1 MNSKKIIIASML
13 SLYGISEAQQSQY
26 FTKNEDYHFGL
37 ADNLYQTK
45 IYNASQYEYSKQ
57 YFYNKNLS
65 NSRKEAS
72 SFFSNVIGVILQ
84 QQYAEEGLNA
94 VMKEY
99 PNSAY
104 FAQANGP
111 LADYYLSKK
120 DFEKALETLQ
130 KVNQYQLSKEENT
143 QHIMKL
149 GYAKFMTGD
158 SAGAIEALEESFKSA
173 DETSKP
179 AISYML
185 GHLYYADKQ
194 NDNAFI
200 YFDQIKNNEEYA
212 HLVKP
217 YYVQMYYNQK
227 NYDLA
232 ISEGNE
238 LLNNGKSTSYD
249 TEIHKIVGE
258 SYFMKGDYQ
267 SAYPHLKLFLDK
279 EQTPSESD
287 LYEMGFVSA
296 QLKKN
301 DEAVGY
307 YNQLINSN
315 SPLAQNAYYQLGN
328 AYLETGKKQE
338 ALSAYRNSSQMNYD
352 PKVQQLALEQYA
364 KLSYELGNPFENSSK
379 VIQRYIDKYPSG
391 SKTQEMRSLLVKS
404 YLYSGDYKATLE
416 ALGKL
421 DQKTNETKKIEQEV
435 SYLLGSEEFNKGN
448 FDVAEKYFKQS
459 LQSNL
464 NKEFYKKAQYWLGQT
479 YYQKGDYKSAIATY
493 TKLEN
498 ETAEG
503 FPEREQLDYDLGY
516 AYFKAKDFAS
526 AQEYFKEY
534 LRFPKQ
540 EFKADAELRLADTY
554 YANNQLNEALEIYN
568 KTENV
573 SDYTLYQKSLA
584 LGFKGD
590 TVAKIAELKTL
601 ISKYPNSEYVDD
613 ANYEIG
619 TAYAQND
626 DFNNSNSYFDKVIQS
641 SPDKDLVANS
651 QIYRAQNYIDQ
662 DQTDKAIAEFQLLAN
677 QYKNTAF
684 AEKIVLASKPA
695 FVKKGDVA
703 GYEQFA
709 KTLNVK
715 VDTSEINEI
724 NFNLAQESFAKKDY
738 AKAVSY
744 YEKYLDQSPS
754 GDNLFKSQYELGES
768 YYQLKQIDKAMLPLQ
783 NVADFQND
791 YQQDAQVRLAQIY
804 ISQDKIA
811 DAKKY
816 LEQVANSTNVNIKNF
831 ASIELMKIYADEKN
845 FAEAEKFAN
854 AVISNSK
861 NSAAT
866 LEQAK
871 VIKARSMMQ
880 QSKDKDA
887 QSAYTALEKSSNTEV
902 AAEALYAKAF
912 YQNKGKAFK
921 SSNETIFKLANN
933 YASEEYWGA
942 KALVIMAKN
951 YLALKDNYQAS
962 YTLDEIINNYGDFPE
977 VVAEAKEVKAQI
989 KK

>member
-1 MNSKKIIIASML
+1 MI
-13 SLYGISEAQQSQY
+13 SLYGISDAQQSQY

-37 ADNLYQTK
+37 AENLYQTK
-45 IYNASQYEYSKQ
+45 IYNASQYEYAKQ
-57 YFYNKNLS
+57 YFYNKSLS

-72 SFFSNVIGVILQ
+72 AFFSNVIGVILQ
-84 QQYAEEGLNA
+84 KQYAEEGLNA
-94 VMKEY
+94 FMKEY

-104 FAQANGP
+104 FAQASGP
-111 LADYYLSKK
+111 LADYYLAKK

-130 KVNQYQLSKEENT
+130 NVNQSQLSREENT

-200 YFDQIKNNEEYA
+200 YFDQIKSNEEYA

-232 ISEGNE
+232 ISEGNDI
-238 LLNNGKSTSYD
+238 LNNGKITSYD

-279 EQTPSESD
+279 EKTPSESD

-307 YNQLINSN
+307 YNQLINSS

-338 ALSAYRNSSQMNYD
+338 ALSAYRNSSQMKYD

-364 KLSYELGNPFENSSK
+364 KLSYELGNPFENSSE

-391 SKTQEMRSLLVKS
+391 AKTQEMKSLLVKS

-459 LQSNL
+459 IQSNL

-493 TKLEN
+493 IKLEN

-568 KTENV
+568 KTENA

-626 DFNNSNSYFDKVIQS
+626 DFNNSNSYFDKVTKS

-709 KTLNVK
+709 KGLNVK
-715 VDTSEINEI
+715 VDSSEISEI
-724 NFNLAQESFAKKDY
+724 NFNLAQESFVKKDY

-816 LEQVANSTNVNIKNF
+816 LEQVANSTNVNVKNF
-831 ASIELMKIYADEKN
+831 ASVELMKIYADEKN
-845 FAEAEKFAN
+845 FAEAEKYAN

-871 VIKARSMMQ
+871 VIKARSLMQ

-887 QSAYTALEKSSNTEV
+887 QTAYTALEKSSNTEV

-962 YTLDEIINNYGDFPE
+962 YTLDEIIKNYGDFPE

>member
-1 MNSKKIIIASML
+1 ML

>member
-1 MNSKKIIIASML
+1 ML

-72 SFFSNVIGVILQ
+72 AFFSNVIGVILQ

-94 VMKEY
+94 FMKEY

-111 LADYYLSKK
+111 LADYYLAKK
-120 DFEKALETLQ
+120 DFDKALETLQ

-173 DETSKP
+173 DEASKS

-296 QLKKN
+296 QLKRN

-391 SKTQEMRSLLVKS
+391 AKTQEMKSLLVKS
-404 YLYSGDYKATLE
+404 YLYSGDYKATLD

-459 LQSNL
+459 LQFNL

-479 YYQKGDYKSAIATY
+479 YYQKGDYKSAISTY

-498 ETAEG
+498 ETADG

-568 KTENV
+568 KTENA

-590 TVAKIAELKTL
+590 TVAKITELKTL

-626 DFNNSNSYFDKVIQS
+626 DFNNSNSYFDKVIKS

-738 AKAVSY
+738 TKAVSY
-744 YEKYLDQSPS
+744 YEKYLEQSPS

-804 ISQDKIA
+804 ISQDKIV

-871 VIKARSMMQ
+871 VIKARSLMQ
-880 QSKDKDA
+880 QSKDKEA
-887 QSAYTALEKSSNTEV
+887 QTAYTALEKSSNTEV

>member
-1 MNSKKIIIASML
+1 MNSKKIILASMI

-72 SFFSNVIGVILQ
+72 AFFSNVIGVILQ

-94 VMKEY
+94 FMKEY

-111 LADYYLSKK
+111 LADYYLAKK

-158 SAGAIEALEESFKSA
+158 SVGAIEALEESFKSA

-352 PKVQQLALEQYA
+352 QKVQQLALEQYA

-391 SKTQEMRSLLVKS
+391 AKTQEMRSLLVKS
-404 YLYSGDYKATLE
+404 YLYSGDYKATLD

-568 KTENV
+568 KTENA

-626 DFNNSNSYFDKVIQS
+626 DFNNSNSYFDKVINS

-709 KTLNVK
+709 KGLNVK
-715 VDTSEINEI
+715 VDSSEINEI

-738 AKAVSY
+738 TKAVSY

-768 YYQLKQIDKAMLPLQ
+768 YYQLKQIDKAILQLQ

-831 ASIELMKIYADEKN
+831 ASVELMKIYADENN
-845 FAEAEKFAN
+845 FVEAEKFAN
-854 AVISNSK
+854 TVISNSK

-871 VIKARSMMQ
+871 VIKARSLMQ

-887 QSAYTALEKSSNTEV
+887 QTAYSSLEKSSNTEV

>member
-1 MNSKKIIIASML
+1 ML

-493 TKLEN
+493 SKLEN
-498 ETAEG
+498 ETADG

>member
-1 MNSKKIIIASML
+1 MNSKKIILASMI
-13 SLYGISEAQQSQY
+13 SLYGISGAQQSQY

-72 SFFSNVIGVILQ
+72 AFFSNVIGVILQ

-94 VMKEY
+94 FIKEY

-111 LADYYLSKK
+111 LADYYLVKK

-130 KVNQYQLSKEENT
+130 KINQSQLSREENT

-158 SAGAIEALEESFKSA
+158 SQGAIEALEESFKSA

-194 NDNAFI
+194 NDNAFV

-232 ISEGNE
+232 ISEGNDI
-238 LLNNGKSTSYD
+238 LNNGKTTAYD

-301 DEAVGY
+301 AEAVGY

-352 PKVQQLALEQYA
+352 PKIQQLALEQYA
-364 KLSYELGNPFENSSK
+364 KLSYEIGNPFESASK
-379 VIQRYIDKYPSG
+379 VIQKYIDKYPSG
-391 SKTQEMRSLLVKS
+391 AKTQEMRSLLVKS

-416 ALGKL
+416 ALGKI

-448 FDVAEKYFKQS
+448 FDVAETYFKRS

-479 YYQKGDYKSAIATY
+479 YYQKGDYKSAITTY

-516 AYFKAKDFAS
+516 AYFKSKDFAS

-568 KTENV
+568 KAENA

-590 TVAKIAELKTL
+590 TVAKISELKTL

-626 DFNNSNSYFDKVIQS
+626 DFDNSNSYFERVIKS
-641 SPDKDLVANS
+641 SPDKDLIANS

-662 DQTDKAIAEFQLLAN
+662 NQTDKAIAEFQLLAN
-677 QYKNTAF
+677 QYKNTAY
-684 AEKIVLASKPA
+684 ADKIVAASKPA

-703 GYEQFA
+703 AYEQFA
-709 KTLNVK
+709 KGLNVK
-715 VDTSEINEI
+715 VDSSEINEI
-724 NFNLAQESFAKKDY
+724 NFNLAQESFSKKDY

-804 ISQDKIA
+804 ISQDKVA
-811 DAKKY
+811 EAKKY
-816 LEQVANSTNVNIKNF
+816 LEQVANSTNVNIRNF

-871 VIKARSMMQ
+871 VIKARSLMQ

-887 QSAYTALEKSSNTEV
+887 QTAYTALEKSSNTEV

-921 SSNETIFKLANN
+921 SSNETVFKLANN

-962 YTLDEIINNYGDFPE
+962 YTIDEVIKNYGDFPE
-977 VVAEAKEVKAQI
+977 IVAEAKEVKAQI

>member
-1 MNSKKIIIASML
+1 MNSKKVILASL
-13 SLYGISEAQQSQY
+13 ISFYGISEAQQSQY
-26 FTKNEDYHFGL
+26 FTQKEDYQFGL
-37 ADNLYQTK
+37 AENLYNTK
-45 IYNASQYEYSKQ
+45 VYNASQYEYSSQ
-57 YFYNKNLS
+57 YFYNKSLS
-65 NSRKEAS
+65 NSRKEAAL
-72 SFFSNVIGVILQ
+72 FFSNVIGVILQ

-94 VMKEY
+94 FMKEY
-99 PNSAY
+99 PKSAY

-111 LADYYLSKK
+111 LADYYLGKK
-120 DFEKALETLQ
+120 DFEKALQALQ
-130 KVNQYQLSKEENT
+130 NVNQYQLSKEENT
-143 QHIMKL
+143 QYIMKL

-158 SAGAIEALEESFKSA
+158 SAGAIEALEESFKTA

-179 AISYML
+179 AIAYML

-194 NDNAFI
+194 NENAFV

-227 NYDLA
+227 KYDLA
-232 ISEGNE
+232 ISEGNDI
-238 LLNNGKSTSYD
+238 LNTGKTTAYD

-279 EQTPSESD
+279 EQSPSESD
-287 LYEMGFVSA
+287 LYEMGFVSS
-296 QLKKN
+296 QVGKN
-301 DEAVGY
+301 AEAVGY

-328 AYLETGKKQE
+328 AYLQNNQKQE
-338 ALSAYRNSSQMNYD
+338 ALSAYRNASQMNYD
-352 PKVQQLALEQYA
+352 AKVQQLALEQYA
-364 KLSYELGNPFENSSK
+364 KLGYELGNPFENSSK
-379 VIQRYIDKYPSG
+379 VIQRYLDKYPKST
-391 SKTQEMRSLLVKS
+391 KTQEMRSLLVKS
-404 YLYSGDYKATLE
+404 YLYSGDYKATLD
-416 ALGKL
+416 ALAKL

-448 FDVAEKYFKQS
+448 FDTAESYFKRS
-459 LQSNL
+459 LQYNL
-464 NKEFYKKAQYWLGQT
+464 NKDFYKKAQYWLGQT
-479 YYQKGDYKSAIATY
+479 YYQKGDYKSAIAAY

-498 ETAEG
+498 ETADG

-516 AYFKAKDFAS
+516 AYFKSKDFTS

-540 EFKADAELRLADTY
+540 EYKADAELRLADTY
-554 YANNQLNEALEIYN
+554 YANNQLNEALDIYN
-568 KTENV
+568 KAENA
-573 SDYTLYQKSLA
+573 SDYTLYQKALA

-590 TVAKIAELKTL
+590 TLAKITELKAL

-613 ANYEIG
+613 ASYEIA

-626 DFNNSNSYFDKVIQS
+626 EFDQSNSYFDKVIRS

-662 DQTDKAIAEFQLLAN
+662 NLNDKAIAEFRQLAN
-677 QYKNTAF
+677 QYKNTAY
-684 AEKIVLASKPA
+684 ADKIVAAAKPA
-695 FVKKGDVA
+695 FVKNGDVA

-709 KTLNVK
+709 KGLNVN
-715 VDTSEINEI
+715 VSGTEISEINL
-724 NFNLAQESFAKKDY
+724 NLAQDSFSKKDY
-738 AKAVSY
+738 TKAVTY

-754 GDNLFKSQYELGES
+754 GDNLFKAQYELGES
-768 YYQLKQIDKAMLPLQ
+768 YYQLKQTDKALLPLQ

-791 YQQDAQVRLAQIY
+791 YQQEAQVRLAQIY
-804 ISQDKIA
+804 LAQDKVA

-816 LEQVANSTNVNIKNF
+816 LEQTASSTNVTIKNF
-831 ASIELMKIYADEKN
+831 SSVELMKIYADEKN
-845 FAEAEKFAN
+845 FAEAEKYAN
-854 AVISNSK
+854 AVIANTK

-871 VIKARSMMQ
+871 VIKARSLMQ
-880 QSKDKDA
+880 QGKDKDA
-887 QSAYTALEKSSNTEV
+887 QTAYTALEKSSNTEV

-962 YTLDEIINNYGDFPE
+962 YTVDEIINNYGDFPE

>member
-1 MNSKKIIIASML
+1 ML

-72 SFFSNVIGVILQ
+72 AFFSNVIGVILQ

-94 VMKEY
+94 FMKEY

-111 LADYYLSKK
+111 LADYYLAKK

-379 VIQRYIDKYPSG
+379 VFQRYIDKYPKSA
-391 SKTQEMRSLLVKS
+391 KIQEMRSLLVKS
-404 YLYSGDYKATLE
+404 YLYSGDYKATLD

-516 AYFKAKDFAS
+516 AYFKAKDFVS

-568 KTENV
+568 KTENA

-590 TVAKIAELKTL
+590 TVAKITELKTL
-601 ISKYPNSEYVDD
+601 VSKYPNSEYVDD

-626 DFNNSNSYFDKVIQS
+626 DFNNSNSYFDKVIKS

-677 QYKNTAF
+677 QYKNTAY
-684 AEKIVLASKPA
+684 ADKIVVASKELYL
-695 FVKKGDVA
+695 KIGDINA
-703 GYEQFA
+703 YENFA
-709 KTLNVK
+709 KSLNVK
-715 VDTSEINEI
+715 ISEDD
-724 NFNLAQESFAKKDY
+724 FNNVILLNAQQLFEKKQY
-738 AKAVSY
+738 STAIIY
-744 YEKYLDQSPS
+744 YEKYLEQSPS

-791 YQQDAQVRLAQIY
+791 YQQDAQVRLAQVY

-871 VIKARSMMQ
+871 VIKARSLMQ
-880 QSKDKDA
+880 QSKDKEA
-887 QSAYTALEKSSNTEV
+887 QTAYTALEKSSNTEV

>member
-1 MNSKKIIIASML
+1 MNSKKIILASMI

-72 SFFSNVIGVILQ
+72 AFFSNVIGVILQ

-94 VMKEY
+94 FMKEY

-111 LADYYLSKK
+111 LADYYLAKK

-217 YYVQMYYNQK
+217 YYVQMHYNQK
-227 NYDLA
+227 KYDLA

-249 TEIHKIVGE
+249 TETHKIVGE

-352 PKVQQLALEQYA
+352 QKVQQLALEQYA

-391 SKTQEMRSLLVKS
+391 AKTQEMRSLLVKS

-568 KTENV
+568 KTENA

-626 DFNNSNSYFDKVIQS
+626 DFNNSNSYFDKVINS

-677 QYKNTAF
+677 QYKNTAY
-684 AEKIVLASKPA
+684 ADKIVVASKELYL
-695 FVKKGDVA
+695 KIGDINA
-703 GYEQFA
+703 YENFA
-709 KTLNVK
+709 KSLNVK
-715 VDTSEINEI
+715 ISEDD
-724 NFNLAQESFAKKDY
+724 FNNVILLNAQQLFEKKQY
-738 AKAVSY
+738 STAIIY
-744 YEKYLDQSPS
+744 YEKYLDQNPS

-804 ISQDKIA
+804 ISQDKTA

-831 ASIELMKIYADEKN
+831 AAIELMKIYADEKN

-871 VIKARSMMQ
+871 VIKARSLMQ

-887 QSAYTALEKSSNTEV
+887 QTAYSSLEKSSNTEV

>member
-1 MNSKKIIIASML
+1 MNSKKIILASMI
-13 SLYGISEAQQSQY
+13 SLYGVSEAQQSQY
-26 FTKNEDYHFGL
+26 FTKNEDYSFGL

-45 IYNASQYEYSKQ
+45 VYNASQYEYSKQ

-72 SFFSNVIGVILQ
+72 AFFSNVIGVILQ

-94 VMKEY
+94 FMKEY

-111 LADYYLSKK
+111 LADYYLAKK

-130 KVNQYQLSKEENT
+130 KVNQSQLSKEENT

-232 ISEGNE
+232 ISEGNDI
-238 LLNNGKSTSYD
+238 LNNGKTTAYD

-267 SAYPHLKLFLDK
+267 SAYPHLKLFLEK

-352 PKVQQLALEQYA
+352 PKIQQLALEQYA

-379 VIQRYIDKYPSG
+379 VIQRYIDKYPKST
-391 SKTQEMRSLLVKS
+391 KIQEMRSLLVKS

-421 DQKTNETKKIEQEV
+421 DQKTDETKKIEQEV

-448 FDVAEKYFKQS
+448 FDIAEKYFKQS
-459 LQSNL
+459 LQFNL

-516 AYFKAKDFAS
+516 AFFKAKDFAS

-554 YANNQLNEALEIYN
+554 YANNQLNEALEDIMKAQLDWDLIYLGRKKMDIN
-568 KTENV
+568 KNENFV
-573 SDYTLYQKSLA
+573 SGHRYLS
-584 LGFKGD
+584 
-590 TVAKIAELKTL
+590 TVAYSYWTL
-601 ISKYPNSEYVDD
+601 
-613 ANYEIG
+613 G
-619 TAYAQND
+619 YALSQNG
-626 DFNNSNSYFDKVIQS
+626 
-641 SPDKDLVANS
+641 
-651 QIYRAQNYIDQ
+651 AQ
-662 DQTDKAIAEFQLLAN
+662 KL
-677 QYKNTAF
+677 
-684 AEKIVLASKPA
+684 
-695 FVKKGDVA
+695 
-703 GYEQFA
+703 
-709 KTLNVK
+709 
-715 VDTSEINEI
+715 INERP
-724 NFNLAQESFAKKDY
+724 LER
-738 AKAVSY
+738 
-744 YEKYLDQSPS
+744 
-754 GDNLFKSQYELGES
+754 
-768 YYQLKQIDKAMLPLQ
+768 MLPLDEYLPIMYDQ
-783 NVADFQND
+783 HPNKEWSSHFQKRDLKAYAFYPVIVTPDRYTHDDGYTSDTEASTIINTLNQTKIVTFHTGDQTSNVQATATFT
-791 YQQDAQVRLAQIY
+791 
-804 ISQDKIA
+804 SSK
-811 DAKKY
+811 
-816 LEQVANSTNVNIKNF
+816 
-831 ASIELMKIYADEKN
+831 IEL
-845 FAEAEKFAN
+845 
-854 AVISNSK
+854 
-861 NSAAT
+861 
-866 LEQAK
+866 
-871 VIKARSMMQ
+871 
-880 QSKDKDA
+880 
-887 QSAYTALEKSSNTEV
+887 
-902 AAEALYAKAF
+902 
-912 YQNKGKAFK
+912 
-921 SSNETIFKLANN
+921 
-933 YASEEYWGA
+933 
-942 KALVIMAKN
+942 
-951 YLALKDNYQAS
+951 
-962 YTLDEIINNYGDFPE
+962 
-977 VVAEAKEVKAQI
+977 
-989 KK
+989 

>member
-1 MNSKKIIIASML
+1 MNSKKVLLASL
-13 SLYGISEAQQSQY
+13 IFFYGISDAQQSQY
-26 FTKNEDYHFGL
+26 FTQKEDYHFGL
-37 ADNLYQTK
+37 AENLYNTK
-45 IYNASQYEYSKQ
+45 VYNASQYEYSSQ
-57 YFYNKNLS
+57 YFYNKSLS
-65 NSRKEAS
+65 NSRKEAAL
-72 SFFSNVIGVILQ
+72 FFSNVIGVILQ
-84 QQYAEEGLNA
+84 QQYGEEGLNA
-94 VMKEY
+94 FMKEY
-99 PNSAY
+99 PKSAY

-111 LADYYLSKK
+111 LADYYLGKK
-120 DFEKALETLQ
+120 DFEKALQALQ
-130 KVNQYQLSKEENT
+130 NVNQYQLSKEENT
-143 QHIMKL
+143 QYIMKL

-158 SAGAIEALEESFKSA
+158 SAGAIEALEESFKTA

-194 NDNAFI
+194 NENAFI

-232 ISEGNE
+232 ISEGNDI
-238 LLNNGKSTSYD
+238 LNTSKTTAYD

-279 EQTPSESD
+279 EQSPSESD
-287 LYEMGFVSA
+287 LYEMGFVSS
-296 QLKKN
+296 QVGKN
-301 DEAVGY
+301 AEAVGY

-328 AYLETGKKQE
+328 AYLQNNQKQE
-338 ALSAYRNSSQMNYD
+338 ALSAYRNASQMNYD
-352 PKVQQLALEQYA
+352 AKVQQLALEQYA
-364 KLSYELGNPFENSSK
+364 KLGYELGNPFENSSK
-379 VIQRYIDKYPSG
+379 VIQRYLDKYPKSA
-391 SKTQEMRSLLVKS
+391 KNQEMRSLLVKS
-404 YLYSGDYKATLE
+404 YLYSGDYKATLD
-416 ALGKL
+416 ALAKL

-448 FDVAEKYFKQS
+448 FDAAESYFKRS
-459 LQSNL
+459 LQYNL
-464 NKEFYKKAQYWLGQT
+464 NKDFYKKAQYWLGQT
-479 YYQKGDYKSAIATY
+479 YYQKGDYKSAIAAY

-498 ETAEG
+498 ETADG

-516 AYFKAKDFAS
+516 AYFKSKDFTS

-540 EFKADAELRLADTY
+540 EYKADAELRLADTY
-554 YANNQLNEALEIYN
+554 YANNQLNEALDIYN
-568 KTENV
+568 KAENA
-573 SDYTLYQKSLA
+573 SDYTLYQKALA

-590 TVAKIAELKTL
+590 TVAKISELKTL

-613 ANYEIG
+613 ANYEIA

-626 DFNNSNSYFDKVIQS
+626 DFTNSNSYFDKVIRS

-651 QIYRAQNYIDQ
+651 QIYRAQNLIDLNQ
-662 DQTDKAIAEFQLLAN
+662 NDNAIAEFRQLAK
-677 QYKNTAF
+677 QYKTTAY
-684 AEKIVLASKPA
+684 ADKIVAAAKPA
-695 FVKKGDVA
+695 FVKNGDVA

-709 KTLNVK
+709 KGLNVN
-715 VDTSEINEI
+715 VSGTEISEINL
-724 NFNLAQESFAKKDY
+724 NLAQDSFSKKDY
-738 AKAVSY
+738 GKAVTY

-754 GDNLFKSQYELGES
+754 GDNLFKAQYELGES
-768 YYQLKQIDKAMLPLQ
+768 YYQLKQTDKALLPLQ

-791 YQQDAQVRLAQIY
+791 YQQEAQVRLAQIY
-804 ISQDKIA
+804 LAQDKVA

-816 LEQVANSTNVNIKNF
+816 LEQTASSTNVTIKNF
-831 ASIELMKIYADEKN
+831 SSVELMKIYADEKN
-845 FAEAEKFAN
+845 FAEAEKYAN
-854 AVISNSK
+854 AVIANTK

-866 LEQAK
+866 FEQAK
-871 VIKARSMMQ
+871 VIKARSLMQ
-880 QSKDKDA
+880 QGKDKDA
-887 QSAYTALEKSSNTEV
+887 QTAYTALEKSSNTEV

-962 YTLDEIINNYGDFPE
+962 YTVDEIINNYGDFPE
-977 VVAEAKEVKAQI
+977 IVAEAKEVKAQI

>member
-1 MNSKKIIIASML
+1 MI

-72 SFFSNVIGVILQ
+72 AFFSNVIGVILQ

-94 VMKEY
+94 FMKEY

-111 LADYYLSKK
+111 LADYYLAKK

-238 LLNNGKSTSYD
+238 ILNNGKSTSYD

-352 PKVQQLALEQYA
+352 PKLQQLALEQYA

-391 SKTQEMRSLLVKS
+391 AKTQEMRSLLVKS

-435 SYLLGSEEFNKGN
+435 SYLLGSEEFNKSN

-568 KTENV
+568 KTENA

-590 TVAKIAELKTL
+590 TVAKISELKTL

-619 TAYAQND
+619 AAYAQND

-709 KTLNVK
+709 KGLNVK
-715 VDTSEINEI
+715 VDSSEINEI
-724 NFNLAQESFAKKDY
+724 NFNLAQESFSKKDY

-831 ASIELMKIYADEKN
+831 TSIELMKIYADEKN

-854 AVISNSK
+854 VVISNSK

-871 VIKARSMMQ
+871 VIKARSLMQ

-887 QSAYTALEKSSNTEV
+887 QTAYTALEKSSNTEV

>member
-1 MNSKKIIIASML
+1 MI
-13 SLYGISEAQQSQY
+13 SLYGISDAQQSQY

-498 ETAEG
+498 EMAEG

-526 AQEYFKEY
+526 AQAYFKEY

-568 KTENV
+568 KTENA

-590 TVAKIAELKTL
+590 TVAKISELKTL

-626 DFNNSNSYFDKVIQS
+626 DFNNSNAYFDKVIQS

-703 GYEQFA
+703 GYENFA
-709 KTLNVK
+709 KALDVK
-715 VDTSEINEI
+715 VDSSEINEI
-724 NFNLAQESFAKKDY
+724 NFSLAQESFSKKDY

-754 GDNLFKSQYELGES
+754 GDHLFKSQYELGES
-768 YYQLKQIDKAMLPLQ
+768 YYQLKQINKAMLPLQ

-804 ISQDKIA
+804 ISQDKVA

-831 ASIELMKIYADEKN
+831 ASVELMKIYADEKN

-871 VIKARSMMQ
+871 VIKARSLMQ
-880 QSKDKDA
+880 QSKDKEA
-887 QSAYTALEKSSNTEV
+887 QTAYTALEKSSNTEV

-962 YTLDEIINNYGDFPE
+962 YTLDEIINHYGDFPE
-977 VVAEAKEVKAQI
+977 VVAEAKEVKALI

>member
-1 MNSKKIIIASML
+1 ML

-72 SFFSNVIGVILQ
+72 AFFSNVIGVILQ

-94 VMKEY
+94 FMKEY

-111 LADYYLSKK
+111 LADYYLAKK

-130 KVNQYQLSKEENT
+130 KVNQYQLSREENT

-258 SYFMKGDYQ
+258 SYFMKGDYH

-379 VIQRYIDKYPSG
+379 VIQRYIDKYPKSA
-391 SKTQEMRSLLVKS
+391 KIQEMRSLLVKS

-459 LQSNL
+459 LQFNL

-498 ETAEG
+498 ETSEG

-568 KTENV
+568 KTENA

-590 TVAKIAELKTL
+590 TVAKITELKTL

-626 DFNNSNSYFDKVIQS
+626 DFNNSNSYFDKVIKS

-684 AEKIVLASKPA
+684 ADKIVLASKPA

-715 VDTSEINEI
+715 VDSSEINEI

-738 AKAVSY
+738 TKAVSY

-831 ASIELMKIYADEKN
+831 ASVELMKIYADEKN

-871 VIKARSMMQ
+871 VIKARSLMQ

-887 QSAYTALEKSSNTEV
+887 QTAYTALEKSSNTEV

>member
-1 MNSKKIIIASML
+1 MI

-72 SFFSNVIGVILQ
+72 AFFSNIIGVILQ

-94 VMKEY
+94 FMKEY

-111 LADYYLSKK
+111 LADYYLAKK

-232 ISEGNE
+232 ISEGND

-391 SKTQEMRSLLVKS
+391 AKTQEMKSLLVKS

-568 KTENV
+568 KTENA

-590 TVAKIAELKTL
+590 TVAKISELKTL

-626 DFNNSNSYFDKVIQS
+626 DFNNSNSYFDKVIKS
-641 SPDKDLVANS
+641 SQDKDLVANS

-709 KTLNVK
+709 KGLNVK
-715 VDTSEINEI
+715 VDSSEINEI

-738 AKAVSY
+738 TKAVSY

-804 ISQDKIA
+804 ISQDKVV

-831 ASIELMKIYADEKN
+831 ASVELMKIYADEKN

-871 VIKARSMMQ
+871 VIKARSLMQ

-942 KALVIMAKN
+942 RALVIMAKN

>member
-1 MNSKKIIIASML
+1 MNSKKIVLASMI
-13 SLYGISEAQQSQY
+13 SLYGITEAQQSQY
-26 FTKNEDYHFGL
+26 FTKNEDYHFTL
-37 ADNLYQTK
+37 ADDLYRTK
-45 IYNASQYEYSKQ
+45 IYNASQYEFSKQ
-57 YFYNKNLS
+57 YFYNKDLS
-65 NSRKEAS
+65 NARKEAS
-72 SFFSNVIGVILQ
+72 AFFSNVIGVILQ

-94 VMKEY
+94 FMKEY

-120 DFEKALETLQ
+120 DFEKALATLQ
-130 KVNQYQLSKEENT
+130 KVNQAQLSLEENT

-173 DETSKP
+173 DEASKP
-179 AISYML
+179 AIAYML

-194 NDNAFI
+194 NDKAFS

-232 ISEGNE
+232 ISEGNDI
-238 LLNNGKSTSYD
+238 LNNGKSTSYD
-249 TEIHKIVGE
+249 AEIHKIVGE

-279 EQTPSESD
+279 EPTPSESD
-287 LYEMGFVSA
+287 LYEMGFVAA
-296 QLKKN
+296 QLQKN
-301 DEAVGY
+301 EEAVGY

-338 ALSAYRNSSQMNYD
+338 ALSAYRNASQMNYD
-352 PKVQQLALEQYA
+352 PKVQQLALQQYA
-364 KLSYELGNPFENSSK
+364 KLGYELGNPFENSSK
-379 VIQRYIDKYPSG
+379 VIQRYIDKYPKSA
-391 SKTQEMRSLLVKS
+391 KIQEMKSLLVKS

-435 SYLLGSEEFNKGN
+435 SYLLGAEEFNKGN
-448 FDVAEKYFKQS
+448 FDVAENYFKQS
-459 LQSNL
+459 LQYNL
-464 NKEFYKKAQYWLGQT
+464 NKDFYKKAQYWLGQT

-493 TKLEN
+493 IKLEN

-516 AYFKAKDFAS
+516 AYFKLKDFVH

-568 KTENV
+568 KTENA

-590 TVAKIAELKTL
+590 TVAKISELKSL
-601 ISKYPNSEYVDD
+601 ISKYPKSEYVDD
-613 ANYEIG
+613 ANYEIA

-626 DFNNSNSYFDKVIQS
+626 DFDNSNSYFEKVIQS

-703 GYEQFA
+703 GYENFA

-715 VDTSEINEI
+715 VDSSEINEI

-738 AKAVSY
+738 AKAVAY

-871 VIKARSMMQ
+871 VIKARSLMQ
-880 QSKDKDA
+880 QSKDKEA
-887 QSAYTALEKSSNTEV
+887 QTAYTALEKSSNTEV

-977 VVAEAKEVKAQI
+977 VVAEAKEVKSQI

>member
-1 MNSKKIIIASML
+1 MI

-72 SFFSNVIGVILQ
+72 AFFSNVIGVILQ

-94 VMKEY
+94 FMKEY

-111 LADYYLSKK
+111 LADYYLAKK

-238 LLNNGKSTSYD
+238 LINNGKSTSYD

-421 DQKTNETKKIEQEV
+421 DQKTNETNKIEQEV

-568 KTENV
+568 KTENA

-590 TVAKIAELKTL
+590 TVAKISELKTL

-626 DFNNSNSYFDKVIQS
+626 DFNNSNSYFDKVIKS

-709 KTLNVK
+709 KGLNIK
-715 VDTSEINEI
+715 VDSSEINEI

-738 AKAVSY
+738 TKAISY

-811 DAKKY
+811 EAKKY

-831 ASIELMKIYADEKN
+831 AAIELMKIYADEKN

-871 VIKARSMMQ
+871 VIKARSLMQ
-880 QSKDKDA
+880 QSKDKEA
-887 QSAYTALEKSSNTEV
+887 QTAYTALEKSSNTEV

-977 VVAEAKEVKAQI
+977 VVEEAKEVKAQI

>member
-1 MNSKKIIIASML
+1 ML

-45 IYNASQYEYSKQ
+45 VYNASQYEYSKQ

-94 VMKEY
+94 FMKEY

-111 LADYYLSKK
+111 LADYYLAKK

-379 VIQRYIDKYPSG
+379 VIQRYIDKYPKST
-391 SKTQEMRSLLVKS
+391 KIQEMRSLLVKS

-493 TKLEN
+493 SKLEN
-498 ETAEG
+498 ETADG

-568 KTENV
+568 KTENA

-738 AKAVSY
+738 AKVVSY
-744 YEKYLDQSPS
+744 YEKYLNQSPS

-861 NSAAT
+861 NSVAT

-871 VIKARSMMQ
+871 VIKARSLMQ

-887 QSAYTALEKSSNTEV
+887 QTAYTALEKSSNTEV